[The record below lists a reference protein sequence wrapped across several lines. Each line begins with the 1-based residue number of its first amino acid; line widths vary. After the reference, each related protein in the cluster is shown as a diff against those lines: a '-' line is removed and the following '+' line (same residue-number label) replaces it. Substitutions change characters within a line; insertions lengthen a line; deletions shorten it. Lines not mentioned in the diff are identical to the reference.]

1 MRVLSSVLGDGV
13 IGSIVGCDPTGL
25 GSNPSHLILF
35 LIPEI
40 FGEVMFGNL
49 FALPIRL
56 FNLPLKAVDTVLD
69 TEVSKP
75 LEDLA
80 EVIEEVIEEITERTK
95 G

>member
-1 MRVLSSVLGDGV
+1 
-13 IGSIVGCDPTGL
+13 
-25 GSNPSHLILF
+25 
-35 LIPEI
+35 
-40 FGEVMFGNL
+40 MFGNL